1 MPIGPDPRLL
11 RIDACDASHARA
23 HAPVRPGRP
32 LAVLAITGWLI
43 AGCNGD
49 ATAAAET
56 GTGETTLNP
65 STTSIGVESSTSTTT
80 TDGPH
85 TTGTSTTGD
94 PTTGA
99 ADSSSSSNPPVI
111 FDLGGTPDAPPGLD
125 QGCHAV
131 DFLFVIDNSGSM
143 SAQQAQLLNSFDG
156 FITAI
161 QDSLKQVDS
170 YHVGVI
176 TSDAY
181 TGNQPGCTTIGDL
194 VTKTAGFGAAGMD
207 CTPFADGNR
216 FATDNDDL
224 LEKFP
229 CMAQVGTSGS
239 PIEQPVTALIA
250 ALDPAKAES
259 GGCNE
264 EFIRDEAILVVVI
277 VTDDPPYEFDFD
289 DAHPNTDTSM
299 WYDLV
304 VEGKNGNEEAI
315 VVIGFIPWSNV
326 ACTAAESPNLIGFV
340 DAFGERG
347 VKASVCEPDYGPIFA
362 MAIET
367 IQGTC
372 SNFTP

>member
-1 MPIGPDPRLL
+1 MAAQAP
-11 RIDACDASHARA
+11 ASGRRRRA
-23 HAPVRPGRP
+23 A
-32 LAVLAITGWLI
+32 AIAIAGWLL
-43 AGCNGD
+43 AGCKGD
-49 ATAAAET
+49 APATAEV
-56 GTGETTLNP
+56 GNVDTTLDP
-65 STTSIGVESSTSTTT
+65 STTSVGLESSGGTTT
-80 TDGPH
+80 GGPH
-85 TTGTSTTGD
+85 GTGTSTGTGTE
-94 PTTGA
+94 TTAA
-99 ADSSSSSNPPVI
+99 ADSSSSSAPPVT

-143 SAQQAQLLNSFDG
+143 AAQQAQLLNSFDG

-181 TGNQPGCTTIGDL
+181 TGNQPGCTAIGDL
-194 VTKTAGFGAAGMD
+194 VSKTAGFGAAGMD
-207 CTPFADGNR
+207 CTPFAEGNR

-250 ALDPAKAES
+250 SLDPSKAEN

-277 VTDDPPYEFDFD
+277 VTDDPPYEFDLD

-315 VVIGFIPWSNV
+315 VVIGFIPWSNI

>member
-1 MPIGPDPRLL
+1 LL